1 MSHLIALIHASPHL
15 DTRSSETKVRFPD
28 EKPRALVRMQK
39 EHWDPLFAWAEKELG
54 VKLKLADGFAP
65 AQQDQESIDKLRQ
78 IVEGFD
84 IWQLAGRSRAKLS
97 ESPLTIQ
104 HSRGQCTLQNRS

>member
-1 MSHLIALIHASPHL
+1 
-15 DTRSSETKVRFPD
+15 
-28 EKPRALVRMQK
+28 MQK